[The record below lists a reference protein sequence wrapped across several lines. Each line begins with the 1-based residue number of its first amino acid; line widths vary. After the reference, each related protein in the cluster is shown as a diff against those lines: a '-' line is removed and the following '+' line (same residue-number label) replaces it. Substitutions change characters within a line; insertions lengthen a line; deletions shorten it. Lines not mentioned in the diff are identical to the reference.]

1 MRNSRFNPLNEYGK
15 GTGMDTMRELIEALV
30 KGCKILDAEGI
41 MDELG
46 HLSARSPDGNRVL
59 MNGKVSPGQ
68 VTQDDIVLLD
78 LNGNKIEGKS
88 EPAKEI
94 PLHLAVYQRRPDVMA
109 IAHTHSPTIVAL
121 SIAGV
126 KLQAVDNLGATTF
139 GEAAPLFEEY
149 GLVDTFDMGYRITDA
164 MGSHNVIVLKGHGN
178 LVAGGSIQEA
188 CVSAIWA
195 EKSALLQYQ
204 SMAIGKP
211 QWYPKNE
218 INKIQE
224 QVSAGKGR
232 DRAWNYYRWRLEQR
246 GDNS

>member
-1 MRNSRFNPLNEYGK
+1 
-15 GTGMDTMRELIEALV
+15 MDTIRELIQTLV
-30 KGCKILDAEGI
+30 TACRILDAEGI

-46 HLSARSPDGNRVL
+46 HFSARSPDGNQVL

-68 VTQDDIVLLD
+68 ATQDDIVHLD

-88 EPAKEI
+88 EPAKEV
-94 PLHLAVYQRRPDVMA
+94 PLHLAVYQKRPDVMA

-149 GLVDTFDMGYRITDA
+149 GLVDTFDMGYRIADA

-178 LVAGGSIQEA
+178 LVTGGSIQEA

-204 SMAIGKP
+204 SMTIGKP
-211 QWYPKNE
+211 QWYPKKE
-218 INKIQE
+218 ISKIKE
-224 QVSAGKGR
+224 QVAAGKAY
-232 DRAWNYYRWRLEQR
+232 DRAWNYYRWRLK
-246 GDNS
+246 

>member
-1 MRNSRFNPLNEYGK
+1 
-15 GTGMDTMRELIEALV
+15 MDAMKELIETLV
-30 KGCKILDAEGI
+30 KGCRILDAEGI

-46 HLSARSPDGNRVL
+46 HLSVRSPEGNTVL

-68 VTQDDIVLLD
+68 VTQDDIVHLD

-109 IAHTHSPTIVAL
+109 VAHTHSPAIVAL

-149 GLVDTFDMGYRITDA
+149 GLVDTFDMGYRITDM
-164 MGSHNVIVLKGHGN
+164 MGSNNVIVLKGHGN
-178 LVAGGSIQEA
+178 LVSGPSIKDT

-204 SMAIGKP
+204 SMAIGEP
-211 QWYPKNE
+211 QWYPQKE
-218 INKIQE
+218 ISKIQE
-224 QVSAGKGR
+224 QVSLGKGR

-246 GDNS
+246 GGNS

>member
-1 MRNSRFNPLNEYGK
+1 
-15 GTGMDTMRELIEALV
+15 MDAMKELIETLV
-30 KGCKILDAEGI
+30 KGCRILDAEGI

-46 HLSARSPDGNRVL
+46 HLSVRSPEGNTVL

-68 VTQDDIVLLD
+68 VTPDDIVHLD

-109 IAHTHSPTIVAL
+109 VAHTHSPAIVAL

-149 GLVDTFDMGYRITDA
+149 GLVDTFDMGYRITDM
-164 MGSHNVIVLKGHGN
+164 MGSNNVIVLKGHGN
-178 LVAGGSIQEA
+178 LVSGPSIKDA

-195 EKSALLQYQ
+195 EKSAILQYQ
-204 SMAIGKP
+204 SMAVGKP
-211 QWYPKNE
+211 QWYPKKE
-218 INKIQE
+218 ISKIQE
-224 QVSAGKGR
+224 QVSVGKGR
-232 DRAWNYYRWRLEQR
+232 DRAWNYYRWRLERR
-246 GDNS
+246 GYNS